1 LVKVKDEEK
10 EMSVLSR
17 AGLDSYRKAYNINQA
32 KGGMETYEGL
42 RATGLGVKPMK
53 SGTPSLDVSVPT
65 SELIFNRQSEY
76 EELSKEAK
84 SKKDIRVA
92 SNTSLKD
99 QVIELSNSAEADEMK
114 EVTGNS
120 VYNFIA
126 NQEKFRAS
134 AYPDGKKR
142 YSIGYGTIGKKGQT
156 ITEKEAYSLMVKE
169 ANVFKENV
177 LEFNKK
183 HNTGLNDN
191 QIDALTSFAYT
202 TGKGGL
208 RTLFDGGNRNKEEIG
223 EALKLY
229 NRQEGKVLE
238 GLNTRREAE
247 YKLFTEGYS
256 Q

>member
-1 LVKVKDEEK
+1 
-10 EMSVLSR
+10 
-17 AGLDSYRKAYNINQA
+17 
-32 KGGMETYEGL
+32 
-42 RATGLGVKPMK
+42 
-53 SGTPSLDVSVPT
+53 
-65 SELIFNRQSEY
+65 
-76 EELSKEAK
+76 
-84 SKKDIRVA
+84 
-92 SNTSLKD
+92 
-99 QVIELSNSAEADEMK
+99 
-114 EVTGNS
+114 
-120 VYNFIA
+120 
-126 NQEKFRAS
+126 
-134 AYPDGKKR
+134 
-142 YSIGYGTIGKKGQT
+142 
-156 ITEKEAYSLMVKE
+156 MVKE

-183 HNTGLNDN
+183 YNTDLNDN